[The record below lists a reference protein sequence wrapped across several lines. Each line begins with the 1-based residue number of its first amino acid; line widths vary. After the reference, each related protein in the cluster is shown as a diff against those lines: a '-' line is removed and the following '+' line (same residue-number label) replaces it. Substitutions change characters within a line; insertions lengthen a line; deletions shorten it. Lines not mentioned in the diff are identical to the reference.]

1 MAKELRCDDVMPG
14 CPTVIEGKDA
24 SEVMSKASDHARRD
38 HGINAIPPDVAKKA
52 QAAIRDK

>member
-1 MAKELRCDDVMPG
+1 MTKTLKCDDVMPG
-14 CPTVIEGKDA
+14 CKTVIEGKDTN
-24 SEVMSKASDHARRD
+24 EVMSKASEHARKD